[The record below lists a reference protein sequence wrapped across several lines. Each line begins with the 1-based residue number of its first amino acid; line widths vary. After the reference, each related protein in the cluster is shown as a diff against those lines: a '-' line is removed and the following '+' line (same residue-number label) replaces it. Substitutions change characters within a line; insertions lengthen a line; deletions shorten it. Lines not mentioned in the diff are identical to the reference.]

1 MRLFLAASNSSHYLI
16 DELVKS
22 KYILESF
29 YYFEKWQTPLLQSS
43 KSFLLDSGAF
53 TFLQQ
58 GGNSVDWDGYINKY
72 IEFINS
78 NKINL
83 FFELD
88 IDAVVGYDK
97 VKQMRRRIERE
108 TQRQCIPVWHR
119 SRGPDEYIR
128 LCEEYPYIAIGG
140 FAIKD
145 IKPPEFK
152 YIHKLLSVAAA
163 KNTKVHGLG
172 FTPKNVTEYDFY
184 SVDSSSWTSGGRF
197 ASIYRFTGNRV
208 ETINKPPNTRLVNYK
223 ELDRH
228 NLKEWIKYQKYLDGV
243 KRKI

>member
-1 MRLFLAASNSSHYLI
+1 MKLFLAASNAKPYLF
-16 DELVKS
+16 DEFVRS

-29 YYFEKWQTPLLQSS
+29 YYFEEWQIPLLKSCR
-43 KSFLLDSGAF
+43 SFLLDSGAF
-53 TFLQQ
+53 TFLQHA
-58 GGNSVDWDGYINKY
+58 GKSVDWDGYISKY
-72 IEFINS
+72 IEFI
-78 NKINL
+78 KLHEIDL

-97 VKQMRRRIERE
+97 VKQMRRKIERE
-108 TQRQCIPVWHR
+108 TQKQCIPVWHR
-119 SRGPDEYIR
+119 SRGRDEFIR

-152 YIHKLLSVAAA
+152 YIHKLLAVAAA

-172 FTPKNVTEYDFY
+172 FTPKSVTQYNFY
-184 SVDSSSWTSGGRF
+184 SVDSSSWTSGSRF
-197 ASIYRFTGNRV
+197 ASIYQFTGNGIK
-208 ETINKPPNTRLVNYK
+208 TIQKPPNTRLVKYK

-228 NLKEWIKYQKYLDGV
+228 NLKQWIKYQKYLDGV
-243 KRKI
+243 KSKA